1 LVYSWESYRKN
12 DVGKGSAFT
21 HNNTTTTTTTTKLF
35 IETQC
40 IFLYCNA
47 AIAGDE
53 DISYNMSQ
61 LNQSTQ

>member
-1 LVYSWESYRKN
+1 M
-12 DVGKGSAFT
+12 GKGSAFT
-21 HNNTTTTTTTTKLF
+21 HNNTTTTTTTTTKLF